1 MSKINESTEA
11 SASVLETYDK
21 LCEVYLSTNSS
32 EEEKTV
38 KLVEFNKLKAAAVFE
53 ADPDKLEAIKEI
65 YHAYIDATSELANK
79 SSELKVSNDNDT
91 GFIDDVRIA
100 GKFNDR
106 DIADYVLREELDEK
120 TDVDHQ

>member
-21 LCEVYLSTNSS
+21 LCEVYISNNSS

-38 KLVEFNKLKAAAVFE
+38 KLVEFNKLKAAAALE
-53 ADPDKLEAIKEI
+53 TDPDKLEAIKEI

-106 DIADYVLREELDEK
+106 DVADYVLREELDEK

>member
-38 KLVEFNKLKAAAVFE
+38 KLVEFNKLKAAAALE
-53 ADPDKLEAIKEI
+53 TDPDKLEAIKEI

-106 DIADYVLREELDEK
+106 DVADYVLREELDEK

>member
-106 DIADYVLREELDEK
+106 DVADYVLREELDEK

>member
-21 LCEVYLSTNSS
+21 LCEVYISNNSS

-100 GKFNDR
+100 GKLNDR
-106 DIADYVLREELDEK
+106 DVADYVLREELDEK
-120 TDVDHQ
+120 TDLDHQ